1 MSITVIPDFPEAGDP
16 NFSSLAYASFQA
28 TKQAVDDLNQ
38 VGAAY
43 ALSTNTT
50 STTSNTIGTG
60 DKSFTVQTN
69 LGYVIGMTI
78 RAASTANPIN
88 NITGLVKSYVKTTGA
103 LVITVDTGGD
113 SGSGTFAAWTLSL
126 AAVGANSAGDI
137 SVTPAGNISAS
148 DVQNALEELDTEK
161 SGLATN
167 NTFTGTNTFQA
178 LSATA
183 IDSTP
188 IGATTPSTANVTA
201 LTATSMA
208 IGANSIRPLISGTAQ
223 ATTSGTSKDFT
234 SIPSWVKKI
243 TMMFAA
249 FSTNGAS
256 PPLVQLGTSSGIE
269 STGYVGAGSNIAG
282 GVGTLNYT
290 TGAGIGAATSAGYT
304 FNGIL
309 SICLVDSATNTWVIS
324 GIFGQSGINQTA
336 TCGSSKSLSATLDR
350 IRLTTVNG
358 TDTFDAGSIN
368 ILYEG

>member
-16 NFSSLAYASFQA
+16 NFSSLAYASFKA
-28 TKQAVDDLNQ
+28 TKQAVDDLNL

-50 STTSNTIGTG
+50 SVTSNTIGTG
-60 DKSFTVQTN
+60 SKTFTVQTN
-69 LGYVIGMTI
+69 LGYVAGMTI
-78 RAASTANPIN
+78 RAASTASPIN
-88 NITGLVKSYVKTTGA
+88 YVTGIVTSYVKTTGV
-103 LVITVDTGGD
+103 LIITVPTGGD
-113 SGSGTFAAWTLSL
+113 KGSGTFAAWTLSF
-126 AAVGANSAGDI
+126 AATGANSAGDI
-137 SVTPAGNISAS
+137 SNTAAGNIVATN
-148 DVQNALEELDTEK
+148 VQDAIDELDTEK
-161 SGLATN
+161 AGLSAN
-167 NTFTGTNTFQA
+167 NTFTGSNDFQDIT
-178 LSATA
+178 ATS
-183 IDSTP
+183 IENTP
-188 IGATTPSTANVTA
+188 IGASTPSTANVTA
-201 LTATSMA
+201 LTATSIA
-208 IGANSIRPLISGTAQ
+208 IGANNIRAIILGTAQ

>member
-113 SGSGTFAAWTLSL
+113 SGSGTFTAWTLSL

-137 SVTPAGNISAS
+137 SNVAAGNIVATN
-148 DVQNALEELDTEK
+148 VQDAINELDTEK
-161 SGLATN
+161 GGLALN
-167 NTFTGTNTFQA
+167 NTWSGTNTFDEV
-178 LSATA
+178 SATA
-183 IDSTP
+183 IENTP
-188 IGATTPSTANVTA
+188 IGATTPSTVNATT
-201 LTATSMA
+201 LTATSIA
-208 IGANSIRPLISGTAQ
+208 IGANSIRPLVLSTLQ

-243 TMMFAA
+243 TIS
-249 FSTNGAS
+249 FSGVSTS
-256 PPLVQLGTSSGIE
+256 GTSIPMIRLGDAGGFE
-269 STGYVGAGSNIAG
+269 DTGYLG
-282 GVGTLNYT
+282 
-290 TGAGIGAATSAGYT
+290 
-304 FNGIL
+304 
-309 SICLVDSATNTWVIS
+309 SATNANGSSVTNFTTGFNFAASHAAAAVMHGIATLALLDATSNTWTFSSNIGLSDSVNLY
-324 GIFGQSGINQTA
+324 QSAG
-336 TCGSSKSLSATLDR
+336 SKSLSETLTQ

-358 TDTFDAGSIN
+358 TDTFDGGSVN